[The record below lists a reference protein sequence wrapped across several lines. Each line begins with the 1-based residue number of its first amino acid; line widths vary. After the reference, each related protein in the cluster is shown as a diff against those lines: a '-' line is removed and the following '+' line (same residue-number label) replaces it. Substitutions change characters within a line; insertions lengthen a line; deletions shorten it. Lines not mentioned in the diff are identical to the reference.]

1 MRSNT
6 ILIVDDDPI
15 SVRELA
21 RILGEQY
28 TTFAATNGKRALEL
42 AEKHRPDLILLDIV
56 MPEMDGYQVLAIL
69 RTIDELKEIPVIFI
83 TGLDGEEDEMFGL
96 SLNAAD
102 YISKPFNETIVS
114 LRVRNQIQ
122 IVNAMRTI
130 EESYIAEINMLDRI
144 TRMRTEF
151 FQNMS
156 HDFKTPLTI
165 ISTCIFNVTDMLNFD
180 DLDKEE
186 MQESLENAQQEIMRM
201 ARMVDSALK
210 LSTIYDGHKNME
222 PMDMVK
228 FLQKSVSVYRNML
241 TQRKNK
247 LSANIPKSLPS
258 VLGNWDMLMH
268 VLANLL
274 SNANRYTNEGQIII
288 RAAEEDG
295 MVVVT
300 VIDNGTGVKPELL
313 PHIFERGVSDGSTGY
328 GLSICK
334 VAIEEVH
341 KGVISLTSEYGQG
354 TAVTFALPVYRE

>member
-1 MRSNT
+1 MKSNT

-28 TTFAATNGKRALEL
+28 TVFAATSGKRALEL
-42 AEKHRPDLILLDIV
+42 AGKHVPDLILLDIV
-56 MPEMDGYQVLAIL
+56 MPEMDGYQLLTIL

-102 YISKPFNETIVS
+102 YISKPFNKTIVS

-156 HDFKTPLTI
+156 HDFKTPLTV
-165 ISTCIFNVTDMLNFD
+165 ISTSIFNVTDMLNFG
-180 DLDKEE
+180 DLNKEE
-186 MQESLENAQQEIMRM
+186 MQESLENAQREIMRM

-210 LSTIYDGHKNME
+210 LSTIYDGHQKME
-222 PMDMVK
+222 SIDMVE
-228 FLQKSVSVYRNML
+228 FLNRAASVYRNML
-241 TQRKNK
+241 VQRKNK
-247 LSANIPKSLPS
+247 LLASIPKSLPQVS
-258 VLGNWDMLMH
+258 GNSDMLMH

-274 SNANRYTNEGQIII
+274 SNANRYTYDGQISIN
-288 RAAEEDG
+288 AMEGDG
-295 MVVVT
+295 MVIVT
-300 VIDNGTGVKPELL
+300 VRDNGTGVKPELL
-313 PHIFERGVSDGSTGY
+313 PHVFERGVSDSSTGF

-341 KGVISLTSEYGQG
+341 KGTISLTSEYGQG
-354 TAVTFALPVYRE
+354 TAVMFTLPAHSR